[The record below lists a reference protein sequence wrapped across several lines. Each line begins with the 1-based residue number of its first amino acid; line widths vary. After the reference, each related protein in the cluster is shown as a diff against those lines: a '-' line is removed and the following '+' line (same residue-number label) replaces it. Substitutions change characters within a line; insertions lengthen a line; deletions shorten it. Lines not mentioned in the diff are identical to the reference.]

1 MLLLE
6 RRDIFSTRQDVQKIA
21 TETTQRRY
29 FATVAKMNQ
38 KCMLTLFV
46 WMDPH
51 ILFIIVIM
59 NATNARIQYMSA
71 DSNSIDVQLVFKNNS
86 ADVA

>member
-1 MLLLE
+1 MF
-6 RRDIFSTRQDVQKIA
+6 RRLQLRQHRGVA
-21 TETTQRRY
+21 TQNRY
-29 FATVAKMNQ
+29 FAIVAKMNQ